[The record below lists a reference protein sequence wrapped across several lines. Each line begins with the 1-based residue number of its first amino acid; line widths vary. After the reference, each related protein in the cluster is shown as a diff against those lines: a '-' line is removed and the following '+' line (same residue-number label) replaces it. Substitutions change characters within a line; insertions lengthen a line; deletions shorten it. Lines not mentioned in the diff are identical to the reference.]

1 MHCGKETIHIQKAD
15 TNEVSAMAEV
25 LHLEPTTTYS
35 VSIAAKT
42 DHGTYGPPLKTMQ
55 LFKTLASPP
64 NKPAISKT
72 SVTSTGNVVVSQ
84 PFSRGFLRDFFG
96 ESKRPLAGNLSKAIF
111 KPVLG
116 LFLGQVKAKLGPN
129 LCKFG
134 QFCPS

>member
-1 MHCGKETIHIQKAD
+1 MKNSLPLNKCATSVIAVSGGICDMHCSNETIHIQKAD

-42 DHGTYGPPLKTMQ
+42 DHGTYGPPLKTLQ

-64 NKPAISKT
+64 NKPTISKT

-84 PFSRGFLRDFFG
+84 PLQGVKFCTKLI
-96 ESKRPLAGNLSKAIF
+96 IF
-111 KPVLG
+111 VT
-116 LFLGQVKAKLGPN
+116 
-129 LCKFG
+129 
-134 QFCPS
+134 S